1 MDIRQDPLLDP
12 RVHQFLEEHLRD
24 MHAVSPPESTHALD
38 LEGLRHPDVMFW
50 TAWNAEVLLGTG
62 ALKRLDSTHAEVK
75 SMRTA
80 VEARGQGVAG
90 KLLDTMINEARSRG
104 IRRLSLETGSMGF
117 FEPARQLYLSRNFV
131 FCEPFGEYCLD
142 PNSVFMTR
150 SI

>member
-1 MDIRQDPLLDP
+1 MHIRRDPLLDP
-12 RVHQFLEEHLRD
+12 RVHRFLAEHLRD

-50 TAWNAEVLLGTG
+50 TAWNEDTLLGTG
-62 ALKRLDSTHAEVK
+62 ALKRLDATHAEVK

-80 VEARGQGVAG
+80 AEARGQGIAG
-90 KLLDTMINEARSRG
+90 KLLDTMIDEARSQG
-104 IRRLSLETGSMGF
+104 IRRLSLETGSMAF
-117 FEPARQLYLSRNFV
+117 FEPARQLYLGRSFV
-131 FCEPFGEYCLD
+131 FCEPFGDYRLD